1 VFAADCG
8 PPLPFKVGETVHSY
22 AIVAAVSTTTLDSGV
37 SLATTLVVANGTT
50 RMATGRYVA
59 YYRVS
64 TAKQG
69 RSGLGLEAQQFAVRG
84 YLNGGSWDLI
94 GEAIEIESGKRADNR
109 PQLQEA
115 LRLCRTTGATLIVA
129 KLDRLSRD
137 AAFLMQLQ
145 NSGVSFVAADMPGA
159 NSFTVGVMAL
169 VAQQE
174 REAIS
179 SRTKAALRAAKARG
193 VKLGGSRGHE
203 LPYAHAAVVSAN
215 IRSRRSIAHAKDVMV
230 TIQQAKESGLNSLGD
245 LAEHL
250 NSSGITA
257 PRGGL
262 WGRSQVKRIL
272 DAHLR

>member
-1 VFAADCG
+1 MA
-8 PPLPFKVGETVHSY
+8 
-22 AIVAAVSTTTLDSGV
+22 SG
-37 SLATTLVVANGTT
+37 
-50 RMATGRYVA
+50 RHVA

-69 RSGLGLEAQQFAVRG
+69 RSGLGLEAQQSAVRG

-94 GEAIEIESGKRADNR
+94 GEAVEIESGKRADNR

-159 NSFTVGVMAL
+159 NSFSVGVMAL

-179 SRTKAALRAAKARG
+179 TRTKAALAAAKARG
-193 VKLGGSRGHE
+193 VSLGGRRSHT
-203 LPYAHAAVVSAN
+203 LPSHAAAAISAN
-215 IRSRRSIAHAKDVMV
+215 VRSEIAKRRTLDVLV
-230 TIQQAKESGLNSLGD
+230 SVEQAKQNGAVSLRMIAAALTASGVK
-245 LAEHL
+245 
-250 NSSGITA
+250 T
-257 PRGGL
+257 PRGGA
-262 WGRSQVKRIL
+262 WSAAQVKRVL
-272 DAHLR
+272 DRARDLGS

>member
-1 VFAADCG
+1 MERLTMA
-8 PPLPFKVGETVHSY
+8 
-22 AIVAAVSTTTLDSGV
+22 SGKH
-37 SLATTLVVANGTT
+37 
-50 RMATGRYVA
+50 VA

-69 RSGLGLEAQQFAVRG
+69 RSGLGLDAQQSAVRE

-94 GEAIEIESGKRADNR
+94 GEAVEIESGKRADNR

-179 SRTKAALRAAKARG
+179 ARTRAALAAAKARG
-193 VKLGGSRGHE
+193 VRLGGRRYHTLPSHAAAAASANVRKEIADQRARDVHVSVEQARSRGAIS
-203 LPYAHAAVVSAN
+203 LRAIAAVL
-215 IRSRRSIAHAKDVMV
+215 
-230 TIQQAKESGLNSLGD
+230 T
-245 LAEHL
+245 AE
-250 NSSGITA
+250 GVKA
-257 PRGGL
+257 PRGGAWSAAQL
-262 WGRSQVKRIL
+262 KRLL
-272 DAHLR
+272 DRFEASRV

>member
-1 VFAADCG
+1 
-8 PPLPFKVGETVHSY
+8 
-22 AIVAAVSTTTLDSGV
+22 
-37 SLATTLVVANGTT
+37 
-50 RMATGRYVA
+50 MATGKHVA

-84 YLNGGSWDLI
+84 YLNGGAWELA
-94 GEAIEIESGKRADNR
+94 GEVVEIESGKRVDNR

-145 NSGVSFVAADMPGA
+145 NSGVQFVAADMPGA
-159 NSFTVGVMAL
+159 NTFTVGVMAL

-179 SRTKAALRAAKARG
+179 TRTKAALAAAKARG
-193 VKLGGSRGHE
+193 VQLGGARGHT
-203 LPYAHAAVVSAN
+203 LPSVLAAQASAKTRSAAADRRACDVRVSIERAKHDGAGSL
-215 IRSRRSIAHAKDVMV
+215 RQIAAALNRDGV
-230 TIQQAKESGLNSLGD
+230 T
-245 LAEHL
+245 
-250 NSSGITA
+250 TA
-257 PRGGL
+257 RGGT
-262 WGRSQVKRIL
+262 WTAAQVKRVL
-272 DAHLR
+272 ERA